1 MHVGAQ
7 LASVAA
13 RALAAVDVQTMEDI
27 GRRLLN
33 RYYDLHERTGFQS
46 SIPVPKLDAARQ
58 VINDVRA
65 SGKFLEFV
73 NLLLQMQEQGL
84 VGRTY
89 QLPHLRELVRGVHDL
104 GFDYDQET
112 RMFVEDPRVRKS
124 PNWGVLREGEPY
136 VFTFV
141 RLDVVD
147 NSTLVRRF
155 ARQRVEQAYGD
166 LAAIVGRC
174 VDRQNGRVWSWE
186 GDGGLAAFFF
196 SNKNTVATL
205 AAMAIIHELFFYNH
219 LMPRL
224 EVPLEVRVAVH
235 NGVAEYT
242 SNVEEIK
249 KNETIKRTI
258 QIESK
263 YTRPSSVTVSN
274 TVYTTLEPRVANQL
288 SPVTAPGADGCHSYQ
303 IRWEK

>member
-205 AAMAIIHELFFYNH
+205 AAVSIIHELFFYNH